1 MNSPTIKG
9 MSLIH
14 TQKMQAKNEKIM
26 SESFKG
32 PSFFKPPSS
41 KMSSHV
47 VSLNDGLSL
56 RSNIR
61 NTCKFGDDM
70 QN

>member
-14 TQKMQAKNEKIM
+14 TQKMQAKNEKKM

-41 KMSSHV
+41 KISFLV
-47 VSLNDGLSL
+47 VF
-56 RSNIR
+56 I
-61 NTCKFGDDM
+61 K
-70 QN
+70 